1 MSLENP
7 VRTLNV
13 EVARKIAAGEVI
25 DRPNAIVR
33 ELMDN
38 AIDSGATKI
47 IVEISGGGI
56 EKIRIIDN
64 GCGMTKEDLQNCARP
79 HATSKISTEVDL
91 MNLTTLG
98 FRGEALA
105 SIAAVA
111 RLSIISGGFKMRAS
125 VTEDHIIEEVPQTE
139 GTIVQSEGLF
149 ENFPARRQFLKRAGT
164 EALMCKNTFIEK
176 ALARPDIAFKFIQ
189 DGETKLDLP
198 ENQSL
203 KDRFCMA
210 CSYKEPSEL
219 FYQLENSSID
229 GDWSFSVVIGEPA
242 VSRTN
247 KKEIFIYTN
256 GRRIQE
262 YALVQAVEYGGQ
274 GFFPN
279 GTYPVAAVFINIRP
293 DLIDFNIHPAK
304 REARF
309 YDISSVHHGLSS
321 TLKAFFMQYTR
332 ENFESNLQ
340 ADEINQNFL
349 FELNKNKIEND
360 SQQNQNNDSIS
371 DAKTFSNN
379 ANYDFNS
386 LSNVSNQTNNQTENQ
401 IEETSE
407 NYKKHISY
415 KTPVESSHTFS
426 DFRSQYLGIK
436 NTTSGANQ
444 SEAKSFEKRLNFS
457 SMENVS
463 KATNLQTFSQNDFSR
478 TVQEKTESS
487 ENQNS
492 QNCDSN
498 IKFLGS
504 CLGTF
509 LLAQKDDCLFVIDQ
523 HAAHERILFDRI
535 ISSQGD
541 APRQQLL
548 IPYKIKTESKSQ
560 DNQLLK
566 LKERLCNIGFE
577 INQVSEGNWEISTT
591 PDRWT
596 GTEYDLK
603 TLLFVK
609 QVEPEQIIRAIAAMT
624 ACKAAVKDGYVLDDI
639 TAEKL
644 VKQAFTLEDPH
655 CPHGRPIYTV
665 FSREKLF
672 ELVKRT

>member
-293 DLIDFNIHPAK
+293 DLIDFNI
-304 REARF
+304 
-309 YDISSVHHGLSS
+309 
-321 TLKAFFMQYTR
+321 
-332 ENFESNLQ
+332 
-340 ADEINQNFL
+340 
-349 FELNKNKIEND
+349 
-360 SQQNQNNDSIS
+360 
-371 DAKTFSNN
+371 
-379 ANYDFNS
+379 
-386 LSNVSNQTNNQTENQ
+386 
-401 IEETSE
+401 SE
-407 NYKKHISY
+407 
-415 KTPVESSHTFS
+415 
-426 DFRSQYLGIK
+426 
-436 NTTSGANQ
+436 
-444 SEAKSFEKRLNFS
+444 
-457 SMENVS
+457 
-463 KATNLQTFSQNDFSR
+463 
-478 TVQEKTESS
+478 
-487 ENQNS
+487 
-492 QNCDSN
+492 
-498 IKFLGS
+498 
-504 CLGTF
+504 
-509 LLAQKDDCLFVIDQ
+509 
-523 HAAHERILFDRI
+523 
-535 ISSQGD
+535 
-541 APRQQLL
+541 
-548 IPYKIKTESKSQ
+548 
-560 DNQLLK
+560 
-566 LKERLCNIGFE
+566 
-577 INQVSEGNWEISTT
+577 
-591 PDRWT
+591 
-596 GTEYDLK
+596 
-603 TLLFVK
+603 
-609 QVEPEQIIRAIAAMT
+609 
-624 ACKAAVKDGYVLDDI
+624 
-639 TAEKL
+639 
-644 VKQAFTLEDPH
+644 
-655 CPHGRPIYTV
+655 
-665 FSREKLF
+665 
-672 ELVKRT
+672 